1 MKYPLISRFHL
12 SFYYWLFPF
21 LSQPSFE
28 LVCYITAIKPC
39 GKLLWKYKPRTFYEN
54 WINVY
59 ILLNKANLRWS
70 SSGELF
76 KYYTGNQMYINLY
89 LFISH
94 TNPKCNF
101 MYILPS
107 VIRKSQVCKNIR
119 EWTEEKKNK
128 QNVSQ
133 VCWTACL
140 QIWTLVASATC
151 HIFPGVHL
159 SVPSAGFCR
168 SLIKEDTV

>member
-59 ILLNKANLRWS
+59 ISLNKANLRWS

-119 EWTEEKKNK
+119 EWTEEKKRINK
-128 QNVSQ
+128 TSARFAELHVFRYGLL
-133 VCWTACL
+133 WHL
-140 QIWTLVASATC
+140 PLVTYFQESIYLSRAQDSAD
-151 HIFPGVHL
+151 H
-159 SVPSAGFCR
+159 
-168 SLIKEDTV
+168 